1 MSRRSALAKNTA
13 ILMASFI
20 ISRVLGLGREAV
32 IGYQF
37 GTNPD
42 YGAYL
47 AAFRVPDLLFNVIGA
62 GAIGSAFIPVFA
74 GLIARDE
81 DSDAWKTASAI
92 MNIMTVMLVALAIAA
107 AFFSSGITNL
117 IVSGFSPEEQAL
129 TSNLVSIMLLSPVLF
144 AVSGLVTAILQSYQ
158 RFLLPAL
165 APIVYNLAI
174 IFGALV
180 LAPHGLGV
188 HGLAAGVVLG
198 AALHLGVQ
206 IPGLLRLP
214 SRYSWTFGISLPS
227 VREVTKLIAPRTLG
241 LAAVQ
246 LNFIANVN
254 LASHL
259 DDGPARVAA
268 LSYAWI
274 IMLLP
279 QGIFALSIANAIFP
293 TFSAQVARGEHAEMK
308 RTLAS
313 LVRLIAF
320 VTIPASAGL
329 YVLRTPI
336 IQLLL
341 QRGSF
346 SAESTALTADAL
358 QYYALGLVP
367 HSMVEILTR
376 AFYALHDTLTPV
388 LLGLMVMGLNILLSF
403 IFIGPMQQGGLALAN
418 SLATGIEM
426 VVLGTILWRRMGGL
440 DDGLLRMSL
449 VKTALATLVMVGVLI
464 GVSLV
469 LPSVPAAIRAI
480 IELIVGAVA
489 FFVAALVLG
498 SPELS
503 MLQRLAS
510 RFAPRLRPTV

>member
-1 MSRRSALAKNTA
+1 MSRRSVLAKNTA
-13 ILMASFI
+13 ILMASFV
-20 ISRVLGLGREAV
+20 ISRVLGLAREAV

-74 GLIARDE
+74 SLIARDE
-81 DSDAWKTASAI
+81 DSEAWQTASAI
-92 MNIMTVMLVALAIAA
+92 MNIMTVLLIIFAVVA
-107 AFFSSGITNL
+107 AFFRSNVTSL

-165 APIVYNLAI
+165 SPIVYNLAI

-180 LAPHGLGV
+180 LAPRGFGV
-188 HGLAAGVVLG
+188 AGLAAGVVLG
-198 AALHLGVQ
+198 AALHLGIQ

-214 SRYSWTFGISLPS
+214 SRYSWTFGLHLKS

-259 DDGPARVAA
+259 DDGPAKVAA
-268 LSYAWI
+268 LSYAWV

-279 QGIFALSIANAIFP
+279 QGIFALSIANAVFP
-293 TFSAQVARGEHAEMK
+293 TFSAQIARGEHEEMK
-308 RTLAS
+308 QTLAG
-313 LVRLIAF
+313 LLRLIAF

-329 YVLRTPI
+329 YLLRTPI

-346 SAESTALTADAL
+346 SVESTSLTADAL
-358 QYYALGLVP
+358 QFYALGLFA
-367 HSMVEILTR
+367 HSMVEIITR

-388 LLGLMVMGLNILLSF
+388 LLGVLVMGLNIALSL
-403 IFIGPMQQGGLALAN
+403 ILIRPMQQGGLALAN
-418 SLATGIEM
+418 SLATTIEM
-426 VVLGTILWRRMGGL
+426 AILATILWRRIGGF
-440 DDGLLRMSL
+440 DDGMLRLSL
-449 VKTALATLVMVGVLI
+449 VKTILATLVMTGVLI
-464 GVSLV
+464 GVILFMPP
-469 LPSVPAAIRAI
+469 LPGAVRAI
-480 IELIVGAVA
+480 IELSIGAVA
-489 FFVAALVLG
+489 FFVAALALG
-498 SPELS
+498 SPELA
-503 MLQRLAS
+503 MLQRLAA
-510 RFAPRLRPTV
+510 RFTVRLRPTA

>member
-1 MSRRSALAKNTA
+1 MSRRSVLAKNTA

-20 ISRVLGLGREAV
+20 ISRVLGLAREAV

-81 DSDAWKTASAI
+81 DSEAWQTASAI
-92 MNIMTVMLVALAIAA
+92 MNIMTVLLIIFALVA
-107 AFFSSGITNL
+107 AFFRSNVTSM

-165 APIVYNLAI
+165 APIVYNVAI

-180 LAPHGLGV
+180 LAPHGFGV
-188 HGLAAGVVLG
+188 AGLAAGVVLG

-214 SRYSWTFGISLPS
+214 SRYTWSFGFHLPS
-227 VREVTKLIAPRTLG
+227 VREVSKLIAPRTLG

-259 DDGPARVAA
+259 DDGPAKVAA
-268 LSYAWI
+268 LSYAWV

-279 QGIFALSIANAIFP
+279 QGIFALSIANAVFP
-293 TFSAQVARGEHAEMK
+293 TFSAQVARGEHEEMK
-308 RTLAS
+308 RTLAG
-313 LVRLIAF
+313 LLRLIAF

-329 YVLRTPI
+329 YLLRTPI

-346 SAESTALTADAL
+346 STESTALTADAL
-358 QYYALGLVP
+358 QFYAMGLFA
-367 HSMVEILTR
+367 HSMVEIITR

-388 LLGLMVMGLNILLSF
+388 LLGVVVMGLNIVLSL
-403 IFIGPMQQGGLALAN
+403 ILIRPMQQGGLALAN
-418 SLATGIEM
+418 SLATTIEM
-426 VVLGTILWRRMGGL
+426 LILGVILWRRMGGF
-440 DDGLLRMSL
+440 DDGLLRRSL
-449 VKTALATLVMVGVLI
+449 VKTVLATLVMMGVLI
-464 GVSLV
+464 GVTLV
-469 LPSVPAAIRAI
+469 LPPLPGAVRAI
-480 IELIVGAVA
+480 IELTLGAVA

-498 SPELS
+498 SPELA
-503 MLQRLAS
+503 MLQRLAA
-510 RFAPRLRPTV
+510 RFTVRLRPSV